1 MASCH
6 AHINTLVCLHDI
18 LSDVQYGFQH
28 GMFPGKGQC
37 LYKRLFVHVHASD
50 IVNVM
55 CNEGLYTCVY
65 YCNCIFR
72 NLINKSVMRI
82 QPLHA
87 ADYQMYSKASHK

>member
-1 MASCH
+1 
-6 AHINTLVCLHDI
+6 
-18 LSDVQYGFQH
+18 
-28 GMFPGKGQC
+28 
-37 LYKRLFVHVHASD
+37 
-50 IVNVM
+50 M